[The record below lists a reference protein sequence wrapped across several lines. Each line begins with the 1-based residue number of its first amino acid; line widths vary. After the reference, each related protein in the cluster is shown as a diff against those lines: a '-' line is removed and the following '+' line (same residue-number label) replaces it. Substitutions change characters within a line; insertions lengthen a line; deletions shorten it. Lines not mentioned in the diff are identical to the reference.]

1 MENSQTRLHFL
12 DTMIN
17 KSGAKIWI
25 DICNKPTDSKLHVLF
40 TLNHPWHSLTN
51 TPFSLARRICSI
63 VKKENVK
70 EKRFKELQ
78 KHS

>member
-25 DICNKPTDSKLHVLF
+25 DICNKPTDSKLYLLF
-40 TLNHPWHSLTN
+40 TLNNPWHSLTN
-51 TPFSLARRICSI
+51 TPFSLAREF
-63 VKKENVK
+63 VPLLEKKM
-70 EKRFKELQ
+70 
-78 KHS
+78 